1 MYYPNIHVNSIKS
14 LTLSSTGDTC
24 NVFFPEPPSGYAIH
38 LCTITNY
45 SIVTL
50 VCHSDKFWGAK
61 FAHNDGQT
69 NTQ

>member
-1 MYYPNIHVNSIKS
+1 MYYPNINSIKS

-50 VCHSDKFWGAK
+50 VCIIVINFEV
-61 FAHNDGQT
+61 
-69 NTQ
+69 